1 MGAAALPACYP
12 AAADQAWQRPVCHL
26 AGLLRMRM
34 VMLHD
39 MACQSKVIVDVILS
53 LDLLLMTPCQ
63 AHKLNDRAGK
73 LTHP

>member
-1 MGAAALPACYP
+1 
-12 AAADQAWQRPVCHL
+12 VCHL